1 MKDLGSKR
9 NWYSP
14 VAKIYYEARPN
25 YPQELIDLAIA
36 STHLSSK
43 SKILEI
49 GCGAGNAT
57 VPFARSN
64 ASITCIEHNREFCL
78 QARQNCQKFPKVKI
92 CHCSFEGWQLS
103 DKYNAVLSA
112 NAFYQLP
119 QQKSYAKAAAALKDG
134 GFIILLWNLT
144 PELKYEVYQSVETIF
159 QTYVP
164 SLVRY
169 EGRETQT
176 AILKGFAQNTCN
188 SGYFQNFVSQQIPCQ
203 VTYSVEQYLNL
214 LSTLRRINPKV
225 QNMFF
230 AELREQLQQWRDIEL
245 SFLSAV
251 HLAQKK

>member
-1 MKDLGSKR
+1 MKDLEQKR

-14 VAKIYYEARPN
+14 VARIYYEARPN
-25 YPQELIDLAIA
+25 YPQELIDFAIA
-36 STHLSSK
+36 STHLDFK

-49 GCGAGNAT
+49 GCGPGNAT
-57 VPFARSN
+57 IPFARSN
-64 ASITCIEHNREFCL
+64 ASITCIEHNREFCI
-78 QARQNCQKFPKVKI
+78 QARQNCRQFPQVKI
-92 CHCSFEGWQLS
+92 CHCSFEEWQRS
-103 DKYNAVLSA
+103 DKYDAVLSA

-119 QQKSYAKAAAALKDG
+119 QKSYGKAAAALKDS

-144 PELKYEVYQSVETIF
+144 PELRYEVYRSLKATF

-169 EGRETQT
+169 EGKKIQT
-176 AILKGFAQNTCN
+176 AILNTFAQNTCD
-188 SGYFQNFVSQQIPCQ
+188 SGYFQDFISRQIPCQ
-203 VTYSVEQYLNL
+203 VTYSIEQYLNL
-214 LSTLRRINPKV
+214 LSTLRRIDPQV

-230 AELREQLQQWRDIEL
+230 AELREQLQSYDTVEL